1 METELKLSFPDPE
14 TLYAVTGEPWFQDAV
29 EIRSAKTEEY
39 ENRYLDTKDR
49 ILEKSRTSM
58 RIRHVLGQD
67 FIHTVK
73 STPTA
78 IINES
83 SSEEGFSGLTSKC
96 EWNVSSDRSEF
107 DVGLF
112 LKAAKNGKD
121 PYEILAAALVPVSG
135 KKLETVC
142 KTAFKRHTI
151 TAGYH
156 GSTVEICLD
165 TGSCIASGRSCPI
178 CEMEIELIS
187 GEVAPVEELGLL
199 IREHADCKPLA
210 ISKYA
215 RCLMLMRENENG

>member
-67 FIHTVK
+67 YIHTVK
-73 STPTA
+73 TTPTA
-78 IINES
+78 IING

-96 EWNVSSDRSEF
+96 EWNVSTDRPEF
-107 DVGLF
+107 DVDSF
-112 LKAAKNGKD
+112 LREAKDSKD
-121 PYEILAAALVPVSG
+121 PYEILAAALVPVLG
-135 KKLETVC
+135 HELVTVC
-142 KTAFKRHTI
+142 KTAFKRRTI
-151 TAGYH
+151 TAEYH

-165 TGSCIASGRSCPI
+165 TGSCIASGRSCLI

>member
-1 METELKLSFPDPE
+1 
-14 TLYAVTGEPWFQDAV
+14 
-29 EIRSAKTEEY
+29 
-39 ENRYLDTKDR
+39 
-49 ILEKSRTSM
+49 M

-73 STPTA
+73 TTPTA

-165 TGSCIASGRSCPI
+165 TGSCIASGRSCLI